1 MDSDKINSF
10 DDFLSTL
17 KTKDLCDFYF
27 KVYEDSVLFFLID
40 ANNLPNITC
49 SLKVKFNLEVEVYY
63 KNLKVPSCKFEWILS
78 KHALPEQPGLT
89 IMSKPRYSSNMLL
102 WASTLYFQ
110 FPGAYKMLR
119 DTGCLTLPH
128 PIYLSQI
135 TADIKTDVGIK
146 QSQIQYLKR
155 KADNLAPHEKFI
167 NILFDEIHIAPKVEY
182 RGGVLRGLTEK
193 NEVANKKQAF
203 MLSSVF
209 SKNEDI
215 IALYPVKE
223 NSSEMLKKMTLG
235 IIKIL
240 TDVGYTIVSLI
251 GDNHRMNRGMIIVGV
266 HDRRD
271 RVLIVANIIWIKTM
285 TLPNPQPSLL
295 LLLHE
300 LILITDAA
308 RIYQNLP
315 NNFYIPKYAKF

>member
-1 MDSDKINSF
+1 MPSSCCVPRCNSNY
-10 DDFLSTL
+10 
-17 KTKDLCDFYF
+17 KKDLKEVVFSKHFLESEIITVDTITRPDGSILTCPRKIPKLLPTAIPTIFPNQPSYMTVKLPQKQNPGTCMRILF
-27 KVYEDSVLFFLID
+27 FFLID
-40 ANNLPNITC
+40 ANNIPNITC
-49 SLKVKFNLEVEVYY
+49 SFKVKFNLEVEVYY

-78 KHALPEQPGLT
+78 NHLKGYDGNYIDSKEDAINFASEFIQKSLNVAFELTCEQDLSLFIKKTEFFKEQLGLT

-155 KADNLAPHEKFI
+155 EVHEKFI

-193 NEVANKKQAF
+193 N
-203 MLSSVF
+203 
-209 SKNEDI
+209 
-215 IALYPVKE
+215 
-223 NSSEMLKKMTLG
+223 
-235 IIKIL
+235 
-240 TDVGYTIVSLI
+240 
-251 GDNHRMNRGMIIVGV
+251 
-266 HDRRD
+266 
-271 RVLIVANIIWIKTM
+271 
-285 TLPNPQPSLL
+285 
-295 LLLHE
+295 
-300 LILITDAA
+300 
-308 RIYQNLP
+308 
-315 NNFYIPKYAKF
+315 